1 MRNESKF
8 NTVSAST
15 QRKALIYTRISTDRQ
30 QREGDGLRSQERTCR
45 DYAAVHGLEVV
56 KVFSDV
62 MSGRIA
68 ERPGMREML
77 AYLHKNQ
84 HLNPVVVID
93 DISRLSRDLVAHI
106 SLRNE
111 IAAAGG
117 DLQSP
122 KATFSDDPVEQ
133 MPERMLAMIAE
144 YDVIMNARRAI
155 DRQKARKRNG
165 YWCFPVPPG
174 YKYIEDPSRGGKIV
188 VRDEPLAS
196 IMAEALQMFASGQ
209 LASQAEMQR
218 HLEAQP
224 IFPKNKQ
231 GKVYKQRIKN
241 YLTNPLYAGYL
252 IYKPWDIAFMR
263 AQHEPLISL
272 EDFQRIQNR
281 LNGRPAFPVR
291 KDINEDFPLRGF
303 VLCDDCGEPFRGAFS
318 KGRGGKRYGYY
329 VCHTKTCSSY
339 GKSIKKAEVEE
350 GFEQLLGALKPRPE
364 IISIASEMFRML
376 WDKHR
381 AAFEERRHAAQEAL
395 KAVQKRL
402 EGVIARAVSATQPS
416 LIAAYEGEIERL
428 DRQRAVEEERLANM
442 DSEGGLKLPDFDKAY
457 RTAMEFLANPL
468 NLWLSER
475 IEHRRAAV
483 RLTFASQLR
492 YARNEGYRTAEIALP
507 FRVLGDMA
515 TPGSSMVRAAGLEPA
530 RPCGRQILRLLRLPI
545 PPRPRLVR
553 GPILHA
559 FAGWARAGVRALSH
573 RRKSPPRVRPVR
585 QTRPGSRIHP
595 LPARRKQSRPR
606 FAR

>member
-45 DYAAVHGLEVV
+45 DYAAVHGLEVE

-68 ERPGMREML
+68 ERPGMEEML
-77 AYLHKNQ
+77 AYLRQ
-84 HLNPVVVID
+84 TGRTRPVVIID
-93 DISRLSRDLVAHI
+93 DISRLARNLRDFLD
-106 SLRNE
+106 LRAE
-111 IAAAGG
+111 IDAAGG
-117 DLQSP
+117 ELQSP
-122 KATFSDDPVEQ
+122 KAKFSDDPIEQ
-133 MPERMLAMIAE
+133 IPERMLAMIAE
-144 YDVIMNARRAI
+144 YEALVNARRAK
-155 DRQKARKRNG
+155 DRQRARIQNG
-165 YWCFPVPPG
+165 YWCFPTPPG
-174 YKYIEDPSRGGKIV
+174 LKYVEDTGRGGKV
-188 VRDEPLAS
+188 LVRDEPAAS
-196 IMAEALQMFASGQ
+196 IITEALNMFASGQ
-209 LASQAEMQR
+209 LSSQAEMMR

-224 IFPKNKQ
+224 GFPKNRQ
-231 GKVYKQRIKN
+231 GKVHKQRIKE

-252 IYKPWDIAFMR
+252 IYKPWGIHLTK

-272 EDFQRIQNR
+272 EVFQRIQNR

-303 VLCDDCGEPFRGAFS
+303 VLCDDCGEPYRGAFS

-329 VCHTKTCSSY
+329 VCHTKTCCSY

-364 IISIASEMFRML
+364 IVSIASEMFRVL

-381 AAFEERRHAAQEAL
+381 AAFEERRLAAQEAL

-515 TPGSSMVRAAGLEPA
+515 PPGSSMVRLEGLEP
-530 RPCGRQILRLLRLPI
+530 P
-545 PPRPRLVR
+545 
-553 GPILHA
+553 LH
-559 FAGWARAGVRALSH
+559 
-573 RRKSPPRVRPVR
+573 KERVPK
-585 QTRPGSRIHP
+585 TRVSTSFTT
-595 LPARRKQSRPR
+595 A
-606 FAR
+606 A